1 LDRLAGFFCQPAIN
15 TEVMIT
21 YYCPNC
27 WNEISERDQVCP
39 QCGYVL
45 EEDTHLEL
53 EEKLLMSLRHPVP
66 DIQMMAVQ
74 ILGNLGSIL
83 ALPQF
88 DIILSDPDADVYLL
102 REVIQSLSKIR
113 HPKSAELL
121 RKVRAHSSPLISR
134 LAEEQLK
141 RIKALDE

>member
-1 LDRLAGFFCQPAIN
+1 
-15 TEVMIT
+15 
-21 YYCPNC
+21 
-27 WNEISERDQVCP
+27 
-39 QCGYVL
+39 
-45 EEDTHLEL
+45 
-53 EEKLLMSLRHPVP
+53 MSLRHPVP